1 MGGSGTQ
8 TIRYAPHI
16 EQAHKRLMDES
27 GGVIPKYGLF
37 RVLNDLFD
45 QSTYKD
51 YEKYDIDDAF
61 FGRVPGNPDK
71 TYEIRNFPSLYDMFG
86 KFMAG
91 LDVHVLWADVYE
103 DAVHGPEIAAAVS
116 AQAELLDNE
125 VKTKVLPPFLAGMRD
140 INAIQSTTFVI
151 GKAIIADGQVRTMNE
166 FQSRLR
172 LSAIELSSQLW
183 RTHLDWD
190 KSVISI
196 YLEMTKLYYATR
208 LDVDTKQMEYAAAD
222 KMWNM
227 NLFDEPRAMVGA
239 LNGAAAAQQKNKP
252 SQAVSA
258 IGGAVSGAAA
268 GLALSGGNPIGA
280 GVGAVLGLGASFLQ

>member
-8 TIRYAPHI
+8 TIRYAPHL
-16 EQAHKRLMDES
+16 EQAHKRILDES
-27 GGVIPKYGLF
+27 GGVIPERGIF

-45 QSTYKD
+45 ESVYKY

-61 FGRVPGNPDK
+61 FGRVPNDPDK

-91 LDVHVLWADVYE
+91 LDVHVLWSDVYE
-103 DAVHGPEIAAAVS
+103 DAVHGPEIAAAVN

-125 VKTKVLPPFLAGMRD
+125 VKTKVLPSFLAGMRD

-151 GKAIIADGQVRTMNE
+151 GKAIIADSTVRQMNE

-172 LSAIELSSQLW
+172 LSVVELSGQLW

-190 KSVISI
+190 KSVIST

-208 LDVDTKQMEYAAAD
+208 LDVDTKQLEYAAAD

-227 NLFDEPRAMVGA
+227 NLFDEPRAMIGA

-258 IGGAVSGAAA
+258 IGGALSGAAA
-268 GLALSGGNPIGA
+268 GSAIAPGYGTAI
-280 GVGAVLGLGASFLQ
+280 GAVLGLGASFL

>member
-1 MGGSGTQ
+1 MSGGASTQ

-16 EQAHKRLMDES
+16 EQAHKRLLDES
-27 GGVIPKYGLF
+27 GGVIPKYGIF
-37 RVLNDLFD
+37 RVMNDLFD
-45 QSTYKD
+45 QSIYKD

-61 FGRVPGNPDK
+61 FGRVPGDASR

-91 LDVHVLWADVYE
+91 LDVHVLWSDVYE

-125 VKTKVLPPFLAGMRD
+125 VKIKVLPSFLAGMRD

-151 GKAIIADGQVRTMNE
+151 GKAIIADSTVRQMNE

-172 LSAIELSSQLW
+172 LSAIELSVQLW
-183 RTHLDWD
+183 RTHLDWS
-190 KSVISI
+190 KSVITM

-208 LDVDTKQMEYAAAD
+208 VDVDTKQLEYAAAD
-222 KMWNM
+222 KLWNM
-227 NLFDEPRAMVGA
+227 NLFDEPRALLGV
-239 LNGAAAAQQKNKP
+239 LNGAAASQQKNKP
-252 SQAVSA
+252 SQAQSA
-258 IGGAVSGAAA
+258 VAGALGGAAA
-268 GLALSGGNPIGA
+268 GAAIGGPYGA
-280 GVGAVLGLGASFLQ
+280 AAGAVLGLGASFL